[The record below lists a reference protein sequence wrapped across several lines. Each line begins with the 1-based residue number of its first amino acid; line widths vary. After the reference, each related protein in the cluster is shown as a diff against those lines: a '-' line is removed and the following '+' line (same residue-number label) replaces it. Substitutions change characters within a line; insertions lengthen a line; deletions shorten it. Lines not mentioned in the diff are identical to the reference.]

1 MQRPILNPNLGLID
15 TEPHEAPPPPKTRA
29 GRALVAVKFVLG
41 RCWRMVR
48 WVVRCLLS
56 KPLSRRRTAFR
67 NEDGSPMGRLFKG
80 VAYRVLFMPLLV
92 ALMASAFVFSG
103 THPKSKPIELDPSSA
118 GLYYDPISFASE
130 DGTRLNG
137 WIVPVVSAKEVLAKK
152 EKMLRA
158 KHPAVVLVHDFGR
171 TPQQLLPLLA
181 PLQEDGIVTMT
192 IGLRGAGT
200 GQRVGQTFGL
210 REAADVTAAVEVLRK
225 RPFVDPDRIAVL
237 GIGTGATAALRAAS
251 HDSNIKLMV
260 LMGPPENAQD
270 VLARRVGPQRHGL
283 QWMQPI
289 CKWAFELGYSVNA
302 EDIALDTYA
311 NVLQDRAVLL
321 MDAEGEFIKAREVLR
336 LGLAE
341 KEPASQSAAAR

>member
-1 MQRPILNPNLGLID
+1 M
-15 TEPHEAPPPPKTRA
+15 T
-29 GRALVAVKFVLG
+29 
-41 RCWRMVR
+41 R
-48 WVVRCLLS
+48 WVIRCLFS
-56 KPLSRRRTAFR
+56 KPLARRSPTFR
-67 NEDGSPMGRLFKG
+67 NEDGTALGRFCKG
-80 VAYRVLFMPLLV
+80 VAYRALFVPLLV
-92 ALMASAFVFSG
+92 ALTSSAFVFSG

-118 GLYYDPISFASE
+118 GLYYDPISFASA
-130 DGTRLNG
+130 DGTRLDG

-181 PLQEDGIVTMT
+181 PLQEDGIVTLT

-210 REAADVTAAVEVLRK
+210 READDVTAAVELLRR

-251 HDSNIKLMV
+251 RDSSIGLMV
-260 LMGPPENAQD
+260 LMGPPQTAAE
-270 VLARRVGPQRHGL
+270 VLARRVGPQRAGL
-283 QWMQPI
+283 RWMQPF
-289 CKWAFELGYSVNA
+289 CKWAFELGYSVDA
-302 EDIALDTYA
+302 EDISLDGYTK
-311 NVLQDRAVLL
+311 VLEERAVLL
-321 MDAEGEFIKAREVLR
+321 LDNEADLAKACEVLR

-341 KEPASQSAAAR
+341 KDKTRTASTN

>member
-1 MQRPILNPNLGLID
+1 MQRPILNPNLGLLD
-15 TEPHEAPPPPKTRA
+15 QEPAEPLPPPSGRA
-29 GRALVAVKFVLG
+29 GRVIAAVKFVLG
-41 RCWRMVR
+41 RGWRMVR

-56 KPLSRRRTAFR
+56 KPLARRRTAFR
-67 NEDGSPMGRLFKG
+67 NEDGSALGRLFKG
-80 VAYRVLFMPLLV
+80 VAYRVLFLPLLV
-92 ALMASAFVFSG
+92 ALMSSAFVFSG

-118 GLYYDPISFASE
+118 GLYYDPVSFASE
-130 DGTRLNG
+130 DGTRLDG

-158 KHPAVVLVHDFGR
+158 KHPGVVLVHDFGR
-171 TPQQLLPLLA
+171 TQQQLLPLLA

-192 IGLRGAGT
+192 VGLRGAGT

-210 REAADVTAAVEVLRK
+210 REAADVTAAIEVLRN
-225 RPFVDPDRIAVL
+225 RPFVDRDRIAVL

-251 HDSNIKLMV
+251 HDANIKVMV

-302 EDIALDTYA
+302 EDIALDNYSK
-311 NVLQDRAVLL
+311 VLEDRAVVLI
-321 MDAEGEFIKAREVLR
+321 DREGEFSQAREVLR

-341 KEPASQSAAAR
+341 KTAAQAAAN